1 MFSGL
6 ALLTTTSN
14 FAAPSLSNQDLLV
27 TYGEQSLL
35 PNWQHLDL
43 DYTSIKSL
51 LKASS
56 ESFSAALASLEPIW
70 LEVLATLNIFSDC
83 LMNASETTKDK
94 AYWCF
99 QVSFEGLQSCYES
112 IFNNALITQFDELY
126 KALSVVLTE
135 NECEEW
141 NQTKTDGPIEKATPK
156 VSEHLDL
163 DVETISNTDEE
174 PIHVKSFNTEEE
186 KDIELTEDIFLTG
199 SDIVKD

>member
-43 DYTSIKSL
+43 DYTSTKSL

-70 LEVLATLNIFSDC
+70 LEVLATLNTFSDY
-83 LMNASETTKDK
+83 LTDASEMIKDK
-94 AYWCF
+94 VYWCF

-112 IFNNALITQFDELY
+112 IFNNALITQIDELY

-135 NECEEW
+135 TECEGW

-174 PIHVKSFNTEEE
+174 PIHTEEE
-186 KDIELTEDIFLTG
+186 KDVELKEDIFLAG